1 LTSDVKTAYP
11 GPWLP
16 AGERVT
22 TLRDRIRRRGH
33 RMGSVSYQSFQRVKV
48 VAGWVIRR
56 WQPGQSDDGGLLA
69 GGQYTNL
76 SVRQ

>member
-1 LTSDVKTAYP
+1 
-11 GPWLP
+11 
-16 AGERVT
+16 
-22 TLRDRIRRRGH
+22 
-33 RMGSVSYQSFQRVKV
+33 MGSPSYQSFQRVTV

-56 WQPGQSDDGGLLA
+56 WQPGQSNEGGLLA

>member
-1 LTSDVKTAYP
+1 
-11 GPWLP
+11 LP
-16 AGERVT
+16 RSLAARQAASGQDLPER
-22 TLRDRIRRRGH
+22 H
-33 RMGSVSYQSFQRVKV
+33 RMGSPSYQSFQRVTV

-56 WQPGQSDDGGLLA
+56 WQPGQSNEGGLLA

>member
-1 LTSDVKTAYP
+1 
-11 GPWLP
+11 
-16 AGERVT
+16 
-22 TLRDRIRRRGH
+22 
-33 RMGSVSYQSFQRVKV
+33 MGSASYQSFQRVEV

-56 WQPGQSDDGGLLA
+56 WQPRQLDEGGLLV

>member
-1 LTSDVKTAYP
+1 
-11 GPWLP
+11 
-16 AGERVT
+16 
-22 TLRDRIRRRGH
+22 
-33 RMGSVSYQSFQRVKV
+33 MGSVSYQSFQRVKV